1 MELESNPVVE
11 RAFWVAAALAALG
24 GVGPLLVAIGH
35 SNRIGAVFFPFAG
48 ATVAMAAVAL
58 FYRRGRSL
66 AALVYF
72 LGGLAITYGLL
83 LALAVPMRLAVTGS
97 CPPAPQQCGSG
108 FELQLTSLE
117 TTGLTIAV
125 AFGIMSVLAGF
136 LGLSVLFRKQ
146 RAPASHPQVW
156 PARPPESAEPAP
168 APVPAAAPAPAAA
181 PPPEPE
187 AKPEP
192 QPEPA
197 VEAATVPLEPP
208 LPPPA
213 EPAAETITAAK
224 PQRKRR
230 PKPPTG

>member
-1 MELESNPVVE
+1 VELESNPVVE

-35 SNRIGAVFFPFAG
+35 PNRIAAVFFPFAA
-48 ATVAMAAVAL
+48 ATIAMAAVAL

-83 LALAVPMRLAVTGS
+83 LALAVPMRLAVTGT
-97 CPPAPQQCGSG
+97 CPPAPQACGSG
-108 FELQLTSLE
+108 FELQLTTLE

-146 RAPASHPQVW
+146 RAPASRPQVW
-156 PARPPESAEPAP
+156 PARPPESSTPPP
-168 APVPAAAPAPAAA
+168 APVPAPEAKAAPEPA
-181 PPPEPE
+181 PEPE
-187 AKPEP
+187 PALAAEPEP
-192 QPEPA
+192 
-197 VEAATVPLEPP
+197 EPP
-208 LPPPA
+208 PPPPPA
-213 EPAAETITAAK
+213 EPAPETVAAAK